1 MPVFCASV
9 LVTHPA
15 GFGFITPEDGGEDV
29 FCHVSAITDGNML
42 RGGDKVEFRIE
53 YDEQRQKHRAA
64 GVVGGTRDEG
74 GGVGGGGYGGGGG
87 GGGGGYDRRDRYDD
101 RVRLAVS
108 ADSA

>member
-1 MPVFCASV
+1 M
-9 LVTHPA
+9 VTHPA

-74 GGVGGGGYGGGGG
+74 GG
-87 GGGGGYDRRDRYDD
+87 GYDRRDRYDD